1 MTFADGACAA
11 PGRSAQGG
19 AVYRQVMLIDD
30 SETDLLYGRLIIER
44 AGIAERVLAF
54 DTATAALEYLQRG
67 EGHCIDLVLLDI
79 NMPVMNGFEFLEA
92 YERLDAPWRAEGVIV
107 MLTSSPD
114 PQDRARAFSFA
125 SVRGYVTKPLS
136 HEDARALAQWERA

>member
-1 MTFADGACAA
+1 
-11 PGRSAQGG
+11 
-19 AVYRQVMLIDD
+19 VYRQVMLIDD
-30 SETDLLYGRLIIER
+30 SETDLLYGRLMIER

-54 DTATAALEYLQRG
+54 DTAIAALEHLQRG
-67 EGHCIDLVLLDI
+67 EGHSIDLVLLDI

-92 YERLDAPWRAEGVIV
+92 YERLDAAQRTEGVIV

-114 PQDRARAFSFA
+114 PEDRARAFSFP

-136 HEDARALAQWERA
+136 REDARALAQWERA